1 MTTLIMHLTVSILS
15 RIIAGILHT
24 HAIAC
29 VASYVARPVTVDTL
43 YIGLRVFFFLEQQ
56 IVNFYE

>member
-29 VASYVARPVTVDTL
+29 VASYVAWPVTVDTL
-43 YIGLRVFFFLEQQ
+43 YIGLRVGFF
-56 IVNFYE
+56 